1 MSERREPGFNLDQ
14 LAEPVPT
21 LEPEKHKT
29 QAPKASSNT
38 AVTPPTKSGGF
49 GTGVA
54 VIALLV
60 AVGMAVW
67 NYQLTQKMDQ
77 QSVLLEQMNLW
88 LESTDATLTKT
99 TTSASQS
106 GETLSSRLEQLNGL
120 VEDRIKHFD
129 SEIAK
134 LWTVS
139 YQRNKPQL
147 EKQGETIEAQAKQ
160 IKTQADTIKSIQ
172 AGVDQAQA
180 QAKKSES
187 SVSKLSKSIAEF
199 DNSLKKRDQ
208 QLSKLNDLVTS
219 KDKQIA
225 QLNDRVAQLNSD
237 LEFQLSIERDERAR
251 LSEQLDQVKAGSN
264 SSDLD
269 GRIATIEERLRSID
283 SSRQSV
289 NAELLNIKQQLNT
302 LLLEGA
308 IR

>member
-21 LEPEKHKT
+21 LEPEKQKPQTPT
-29 QAPKASSNT
+29 QPST
-38 AVTPPTKSGGF
+38 AAVKPATKSSGLV
-49 GTGVA
+49 TGVA

-60 AVGMAVW
+60 AVAMAIW

-106 GETLSSRLEQLNGL
+106 GETLSSRLEQLNGR

-147 EKQGETIEAQAKQ
+147 EKQGETIEAQAQQ
-160 IKTQADTIKSIQ
+160 IKSQTESIKSIQ
-172 AGVDQAQA
+172 SLVDQVQS
-180 QAKKSES
+180 QAKKSEG
-187 SVSKLSKSIAEF
+187 SVNTLSKSVSEF
-199 DNSLKKRDQ
+199 DESLKKRDQ
-208 QLSKLNDLVTS
+208 QLSKLNDLVAR
-219 KDKQIA
+219 KDKQIT
-225 QLNDRVAQLNSD
+225 QLSERIAQLNSD

-251 LSEQLDQVKAGSN
+251 INEQLDQVKSGSN
-264 SSDLD
+264 ANDLD
-269 GRIATIEERLRSID
+269 GRIATIEDRLRSID

>member
-21 LEPEKHKT
+21 LEPEKQKP
-29 QAPKASSNT
+29 QATPQSAKAP
-38 AVTPPTKSGGF
+38 VTPSPKSGGL

-106 GETLSSRLEQLNGL
+106 GETLSSRLEQLNGR

-147 EKQGETIEAQAKQ
+147 EKQGETIEAQAKLIKSQ
-160 IKTQADTIKSIQ
+160 TESIKTIQ
-172 AGVDQAQA
+172 
-180 QAKKSES
+180 
-187 SVSKLSKSIAEF
+187 
-199 DNSLKKRDQ
+199 
-208 QLSKLNDLVTS
+208 
-219 KDKQIA
+219 
-225 QLNDRVAQLNSD
+225 SD
-237 LEFQLSIERDERAR
+237 LEQVQDEAKK
-251 LSEQLDQVKAGSN
+251 E
-264 SSDLD
+264 
-269 GRIATIEERLRSID
+269 
-283 SSRQSV
+283 
-289 NAELLNIKQQLNT
+289 
-302 LLLEGA
+302 
-308 IR
+308 